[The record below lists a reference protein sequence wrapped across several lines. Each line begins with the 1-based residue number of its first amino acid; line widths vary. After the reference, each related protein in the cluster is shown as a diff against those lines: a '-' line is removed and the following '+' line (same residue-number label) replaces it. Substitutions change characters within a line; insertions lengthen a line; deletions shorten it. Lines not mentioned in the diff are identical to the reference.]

1 MHLMFKR
8 SLARVLP
15 TLWLFLSATALAQN
29 PASPVNPCRGSL
41 KLLSS
46 QQENATVTL
55 EIEVTVAD
63 CKGSCLGSVEYT
75 LHFADA
81 DGQKIQWFLTESWN
95 WQTVTEPF
103 TLKISKAASANATL
117 TAVAELAIGRCSCAG
132 G

>member
-46 QQENATVTL
+46 QQEGATVTL
-55 EIEVTVAD
+55 EIAD

-75 LHFADA
+75 LHFDDA

-95 WQTVTEPF
+95 WQTVTAPF
-103 TLKISKAASANATL
+103 TLKISKAAPANATL
-117 TAVAELAIGRCSCAG
+117 SAVPELAIGRCSCAG

>member
-1 MHLMFKR
+1 MFKR

-15 TLWLFLSATALAQN
+15 TLWLFLSATTLAQN

-46 QQENATVTL
+46 QQEGATVTL

-75 LHFADA
+75 LHFDDA

-95 WQTVTEPF
+95 WQTVTAPF
-103 TLKISKAASANATL
+103 TLKISKAAPANATL
-117 TAVAELAIGRCSCAG
+117 SAVPELAIGRCSCAG